1 MKLRGARLHT
11 CNDADVRIISSEL
24 NYTSMAHPFYLID
37 DALRCFYRQWN
48 SGLQPKLSLLTHSD
62 GSIMIST
69 EVDSQISDYDPSS
82 HAHKT
87 SVGDS
92 SSHRRRSGRN
102 SRIRRRY
109 LRSKDQVNV
118 SASSDLTDS
127 IVPVNANEACS
138 EALPVECIPLKE
150 EIVLNAISHDDDL
163 DLSISKISLEN
174 EVLDREVRIKDE
186 QIMKLEMELSR
197 LKFKLSYL
205 NDYCTNVYG

>member
-1 MKLRGARLHT
+1 
-11 CNDADVRIISSEL
+11 
-24 NYTSMAHPFYLID
+24 MAHPFYLID

-118 SASSDLTDS
+118 SENARQPAHTQKVMLLNSTIFTSYKCQMMLDERINLKKMALINYNNCCGVRAIEYCSLDSTASL
-127 IVPVNANEACS
+127 
-138 EALPVECIPLKE
+138 
-150 EIVLNAISHDDDL
+150 H
-163 DLSISKISLEN
+163 
-174 EVLDREVRIKDE
+174 
-186 QIMKLEMELSR
+186 
-197 LKFKLSYL
+197 
-205 NDYCTNVYG
+205 

>member
-1 MKLRGARLHT
+1 
-11 CNDADVRIISSEL
+11 
-24 NYTSMAHPFYLID
+24 
-37 DALRCFYRQWN
+37 
-48 SGLQPKLSLLTHSD
+48 
-62 GSIMIST
+62 MIST
-69 EVDSQISDYDPSS
+69 EVDSHISDYDPSS

-138 EALPVECIPLKE
+138 EALSVECVPLKE
-150 EIVLNAISHDDDL
+150 EIVLDAISHDDDL

-205 NDYCTNVYG
+205 HDYCTNVYG